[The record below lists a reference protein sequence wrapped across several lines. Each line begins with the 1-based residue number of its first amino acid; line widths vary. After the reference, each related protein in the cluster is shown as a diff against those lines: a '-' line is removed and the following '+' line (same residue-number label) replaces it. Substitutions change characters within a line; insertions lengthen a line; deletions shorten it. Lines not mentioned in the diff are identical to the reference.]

1 MRNIHNILF
10 RHFVSVSS
18 LTNQEKESLKVFAFN
33 SAESILLDPVAVS
46 DEIVVVETQGYD
58 SFLVIFACQF

>member
-18 LTNQEKESLKVFAFN
+18 LTNQEKESLKVFAYN

-46 DEIVVVETQGYD
+46 DEIVVVGTQGYD